1 VARRFSR
8 LFPDDPNLALLKVDI
23 ESGAY
28 WDEPSNLCVR
38 AFAYAKVITTGK
50 KHQPTP
56 DEQAK
61 VQA

>member
-1 VARRFSR
+1 
-8 LFPDDPNLALLKVDI
+8 
-23 ESGAY
+23 
-28 WDEPSNLCVR
+28 VR
-38 AFAYAKVITTGK
+38 AFAYAKAVTTGK